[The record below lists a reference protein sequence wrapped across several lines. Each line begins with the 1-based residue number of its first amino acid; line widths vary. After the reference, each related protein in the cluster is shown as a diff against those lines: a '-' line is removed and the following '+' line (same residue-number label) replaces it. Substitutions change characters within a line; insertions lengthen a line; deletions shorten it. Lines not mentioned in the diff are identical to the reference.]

1 MSKGFEFETYREC
14 REHDIEAPE
23 YDPGMAGLMLTFH
36 ANPQHLA
43 GVSEKASEKTSE
55 KTSEKILELLKK
67 NPVMALS
74 EVAKSLNK
82 SARAVE
88 MQVANLK
95 DKGRLKRIGPD
106 KGGHW
111 EVVGMDDDR
120 G

>member
-43 GVSEKASEKTSE
+43 GVSEKASE